1 MMKSYQLICSV
12 VYLLGTFDV
21 SHANAAVYKCTTVDR
36 QTNQQQIIYTD
47 TPCGEHNKQTLLNV
61 QTNAINT
68 ADMSEDSALDI
79 KIANAVLK
87 RDFQLAKSLATTK
100 EHWRLISMAEG
111 ERQTTIRTAPPIV
124 TQAELQDDC
133 AIARS
138 DFESTSRTRWRDKNL
153 IATKQSLMYAAC
165 GVADPMDQNAI
176 VVIGN
181 PYGQIQS
188 RRWIGTPYGPIIHHQ
203 PFQNHHS
210 NRNQVI
216 RGGGVSVDYN
226 SKRFGV
232 RAQSGGIQKHTDI
245 RQQFRT
251 NHLAAE
257 PHTDIRQQF
266 R

>member
-12 VYLLGTFDV
+12 VYLLGTFAV

-47 TPCGEHNKQTLLNV
+47 TPCDEHNKQTLLNV

-79 KIANAVLK
+79 KIANAVLN

-124 TQAELQDDC
+124 SQAELQDDC

-138 DFESTSRTRWRDKNL
+138 EFEYTSRVHWRDKDL
-153 IATKQSLMYAAC
+153 IATKESLMFAAC
-165 GVADPMDQNAI
+165 GVAGPGGQNS
-176 VVIGN
+176 VVVLGN

-203 PFQNHHS
+203 PFHNHHS

-216 RGGGVSVDYN
+216 RGGGLSIDYN

-232 RAQSGGIQKHTDI
+232 RAQSSGIQQQTDI
-245 RQQFRT
+245 RQQFRSSDFST
-251 NHLAAE
+251 GKHIDL
-257 PHTDIRQQF
+257 RQQF